1 MIDAAGEPT
10 GALKPHPHLPLPEG
24 DLRAAELAYPFDIPW
39 AATSANAFRTRLL
52 RRILPIPEADYP
64 VSGADWHLVH
74 LSALL
79 GPVASLDEVLAS
91 YRVHGANSY
100 EPQAAELDLAQVR
113 QSIGFAGST
122 SRALLRLARELG
134 LPHPDRILSIADLSR
149 RLASLR
155 LEPQL
160 HPVAGD
166 RVAGLLRDS
175 LTATRRRTNVSP
187 AVKAAFLAWFAAM
200 AVAPRPL
207 ARGLATTL
215 LFPERRR
222 GALNRALGRRQR
234 GGGTGSGG

>member
-1 MIDAAGEPT
+1 MEVIDAAGEPT

-39 AATSANAFRTRLL
+39 TATSANAFRTRLL

-64 VSGADWHLVH
+64 LSGADWHLVH

-91 YRVHGANSY
+91 YRVHGANAY

-113 QSIGFAGST
+113 QSIGFAAST
-122 SRALLRLARELG
+122 SRALLSLAAELG

-175 LTATRRRTNVSP
+175 LTATKRRTNVSP
-187 AVKAAFLAWFAAM
+187 AIRAAFIAWFAAM

-207 ARGLATTL
+207 ARGLATAL
-215 LFPERRR
+215 LFPERR
-222 GALNRALGRRQR
+222 GALNRTLGRLQR
-234 GGGTGSGG
+234 GGG